1 MCKRKKLK
9 VFRIEHDLTQEELA
23 NQLGISVAHYGSVE
37 RGIYD
42 PSYKMMAT
50 FFKLYP
56 DQKFEIFEKEEQKV
70 NIIKNIVVNGK
81 AEELNKI
88 VSSYERLVSNRKEKQ
103 KNVKKR

>member
-23 NQLGISVAHYGSVE
+23 TQLGVSAAHYGSVE
-37 RGIYD
+37 RGTYD

-56 DQKFEIFEKEEQKV
+56 QENFEVFDKED
-70 NIIKNIVVNGK
+70 
-81 AEELNKI
+81 
-88 VSSYERLVSNRKEKQ
+88 
-103 KNVKKR
+103 